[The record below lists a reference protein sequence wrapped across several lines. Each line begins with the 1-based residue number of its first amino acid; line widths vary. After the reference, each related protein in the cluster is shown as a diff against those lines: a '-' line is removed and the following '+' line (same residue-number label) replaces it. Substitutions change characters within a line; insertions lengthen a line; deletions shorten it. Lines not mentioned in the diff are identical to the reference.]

1 MPRGCGGVIAS
12 KGVVYPELSDMCVP
26 LNSSP
31 KDAVYRDYWK
41 CCRNRPQWRR
51 SRSGANIYCD
61 SALLTTEIEICQGL
75 RNSNRQNGT
84 AQPYKKEK
92 EEKDLNPWWKM
103 IQISLRIVQ
112 GPRSSQ
118 SAISVKHSSM
128 YNRLPFIFISRTIW
142 SSAQASR
149 IMILIPVLI
158 QRSMHGIILILTQIV
173 LHTSHFILTDGPRRW
188 DMRVIITSF
197 LASHCFPSWE
207 NQQDKYWGFY
217 HKY

>member
-12 KGVVYPELSDMCVP
+12 KGVCKQLSGPFPGSWVSQAFGSVHVP
-26 LNSSP
+26 LNWCP
-31 KDAVYRDYWK
+31 KDAVYRDYRK

-128 YNRLPFIFISRTIW
+128 YNRLPFIFISRNLVI
-142 SSAQASR
+142 SPSISNYDPHPCSDSAQHAWYYSYSHSD
-149 IMILIPVLI
+149 
-158 QRSMHGIILILTQIV
+158 RS
-173 LHTSHFILTDGPRRW
+173 SYFISSWPTARGKKW
-188 DMRVIITSF
+188 DMIVIII
-197 LASHCFPSWE
+197 LASHCFPR
-207 NQQDKYWGFY
+207 
-217 HKY
+217 